1 MLRRALVLILALS
14 LLAPAAAAAQGGDP
28 FSPLPPPQPTPAPVP
43 QPVDDPADGDVGRT
57 TLYVIAGALLIAFV
71 GVGMFIS
78 RDARRSIPKGDRPD
92 AARLREQGPHKH
104 ERRAKSKARAK
115 GRQARA
121 ARKVTK
127 RRSR

>member
-1 MLRRALVLILALS
+1 MLRRTLVLILALA

-43 QPVDDPADGDVGRT
+43 EVDDPADDDVGRT
-57 TLYVIAGALLIAFV
+57 TLYVIAGGLLIAFI

-78 RDARRSIPKGDRPD
+78 RDARRSIPKGERRD

-127 RRSR
+127 RKR

>member
-1 MLRRALVLILALS
+1 MLARTLVLILALA
-14 LLAPAAAAAQGGDP
+14 LLAPAGAAAQGGDP
-28 FSPLPPPQPTPAPVP
+28 FSPLPPPQPTPAPP
-43 QPVDDPADGDVGRT
+43 PPEQDEPFGDDVGRT

-71 GVGMFIS
+71 GVGVFIS
-78 RDARRSIPKGDRPD
+78 RDARRSIPKGDRLD

-104 ERRAKSKARAK
+104 ERKAKAKARAK

>member
-1 MLRRALVLILALS
+1 MLARALILILALA
-14 LLAPAAAAAQGGDP
+14 LLAPAGAAAQGGDP
-28 FSPLPPPQPTPAPVP
+28 FQPLPPPQPTPAPP
-43 QPVDDPADGDVGRT
+43 PPEQDEPFGDDVGRT

-71 GVGMFIS
+71 GVGVFIS
-78 RDARRSIPKGDRPD
+78 RDARRALPKGGRLD

-104 ERRAKSKARAK
+104 ERKAKAKARAK